1 MVGKL
6 NVSQRYITLHYKSKV
21 VHVSEGQEPTCQF
34 SLSKMDKQGQLT
46 STKGGCLKQI
56 SRNGNQNKFFFII
69 VLKTKS

>member
-34 SLSKMDKQGQLT
+34 SLSEMDKQGQLA
-46 STKGGCLKQI
+46 SAEGGCLKQI
-56 SRNGNQNKFFFII
+56 SRNGNQNK
-69 VLKTKS
+69 